1 MRLFKRQT
9 FKSSSDEE
17 LILQYRQDQR
27 AAILG
32 ELYVRYGHLVLGACM
47 KYMKN
52 MHDAED
58 VCMHVFE
65 QLGRKLVQNEIQQF
79 KGWLY
84 TVTRNE
90 CLMMLRKKGTVSLEL
105 TREPAEE
112 EESVNKGLLE
122 IQLSSLEAAIA
133 DLKEEQRDCI
143 RLFYLE
149 RKSYE
154 EVATTLNLDLNKVK
168 SAIQNG
174 KRNLKIQLE
183 GKNEFKSNP

>member
-1 MRLFKRQT
+1 MRIFKRQSYKT
-9 FKSSSDEE
+9 HSDEE
-17 LILQYRQDQR
+17 LIIAYRQDQR

-32 ELYVRYGHLVLGACM
+32 EMYLRYAHLVLGTCM

-52 MHDAED
+52 QHDAED

-65 QLGRKLVQNEIQQF
+65 HLGRKLLQNDIQQF

-90 CLMMLRKKGTVSLEL
+90 CLMKLRKKGTVSLEL
-105 TREPAEE
+105 TREPGAEE
-112 EESVNKGLLE
+112 DSADKGLLE
-122 IQLSSLEAAIA
+122 IQLTALEAAIEE
-133 DLKEEQRDCI
+133 LKEEQRECI

-154 EVATTLNLDLNKVK
+154 QVALALNLDLNKVK

-183 GKNEFKSNP
+183 GRNEFKSNP

>member
-1 MRLFKRQT
+1 MRLFKRQQ
-9 FKSSSDEE
+9 FKTSSDEE
-17 LILQYRQDQR
+17 LILQYRQDQH
-27 AAILG
+27 AGIVG
-32 ELYVRYGHLVLGACM
+32 ELYVRYGHLVLGTCM
-47 KYMKN
+47 KYLKN
-52 MHDAED
+52 PHEAED

-65 QLGRKLVQNEIQQF
+65 HLGRKLLQNEIQQF

-105 TREPAEE
+105 TREPAQED
-112 EESVNKGLLE
+112 ESIDKRLLE
-122 IQLSSLEAAIA
+122 IQLSSLEEAI
-133 DLKEEQRDCI
+133 DQLKDEQRNCI

-154 EVATTLNLDLNKVK
+154 EVAHALNLDLNKVK

-183 GKNEFKSNP
+183 GRNEFKSNP

>member
-1 MRLFKRQT
+1 MHLFKRHS
-9 FKSSSDEE
+9 FKASSDEE
-17 LILQYRQDQR
+17 LILQYRQEQR
-27 AAILG
+27 AGILG
-32 ELYVRYGHLVLGACM
+32 ELYVRYGHLVLGTCM

-52 MHDAED
+52 QHDAED

-65 QLGRKLVQNEIQQF
+65 QLGGKLLRSEIQQF

-105 TREPAEE
+105 TREPGQAEAE
-112 EESVNKGLLE
+112 TDKALLE
-122 IQLSSLEAAIA
+122 VQLSALETAIEE
-133 DLKEEQRDCI
+133 LKDEQRDCI

-154 EVATTLNLDLNKVK
+154 QVATELSLDLNKVK

-183 GKNEFKSNP
+183 GRNEFKSNP

>member
-1 MRLFKRQT
+1 MHLFKRHPYRNCD
-9 FKSSSDEE
+9 DEE
-17 LILQYRQDQR
+17 LLHQYRQEQR
-27 AAILG
+27 ADILG

-52 MHDAED
+52 QPDAED
-58 VCMHVFE
+58 VCMQIFE
-65 QLGRKLVQNEIQQF
+65 RLGTKLMQHDIQQF

-105 TREPAEE
+105 TREPGEE
-112 EESVNKGLLE
+112 QTELDKGLLE
-122 IQLSSLEAAIA
+122 TQLSSLEEAI
-133 DLKEEQRDCI
+133 DTLKDPQRACI
-143 RLFYLE
+143 RLFYLK
-149 RKSYE
+149 RKPYE
-154 EVATTLNLDLNKVK
+154 EVARELKLDINKVK

-183 GKNEFKSNP
+183 GRNEFKSNP